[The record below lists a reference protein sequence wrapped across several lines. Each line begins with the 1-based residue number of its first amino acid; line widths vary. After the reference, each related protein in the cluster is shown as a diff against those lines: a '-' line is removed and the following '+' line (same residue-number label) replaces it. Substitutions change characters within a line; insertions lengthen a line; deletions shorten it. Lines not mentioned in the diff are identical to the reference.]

1 MFRVLCFCNSPE
13 RPVPAVFGVFI
24 DDRRL
29 PSFMTRVGLN
39 RRPEQGTKG
48 CSFDCRCKDTTFS
61 GRIQAFTLIFYARK
75 AISSCNKISSV
86 DFLSELYC
94 RKNEKARKDSE
105 VAEEMKRGHLV
116 SMSFRVIW
124 KSKCHFRCYSIYK
137 YLFIYIYSDFL
148 TLGKHNDPK

>member
-1 MFRVLCFCNSPE
+1 MFSVRVCNSPE
-13 RPVPAVFGVFI
+13 CPIPAVFGVFI

-29 PSFMTRVGLN
+29 PSFMTRVGLK

-61 GRIQAFTLIFYARK
+61 GRIQAFTLTFYARK
-75 AISSCNKISSV
+75 AVSSCNTISSI

-94 RKNEKARKDSE
+94 RNNEKARKDSE

-116 SMSFRVIW
+116 SMSFRVI
-124 KSKCHFRCYSIYK
+124 
-137 YLFIYIYSDFL
+137 
-148 TLGKHNDPK
+148 

>member
-1 MFRVLCFCNSPE
+1 MTLTLHAPLSQFSLSHAARYSERSSDSGQYADGYLQNCFPSVRFHLSQCLMFSVRVCNSPE

-61 GRIQAFTLIFYARK
+61 GRMQAFTLTFYAENDV
-75 AISSCNKISSV
+75 SS
-86 DFLSELYC
+86 
-94 RKNEKARKDSE
+94 
-105 VAEEMKRGHLV
+105 
-116 SMSFRVIW
+116 
-124 KSKCHFRCYSIYK
+124 
-137 YLFIYIYSDFL
+137 
-148 TLGKHNDPK
+148 